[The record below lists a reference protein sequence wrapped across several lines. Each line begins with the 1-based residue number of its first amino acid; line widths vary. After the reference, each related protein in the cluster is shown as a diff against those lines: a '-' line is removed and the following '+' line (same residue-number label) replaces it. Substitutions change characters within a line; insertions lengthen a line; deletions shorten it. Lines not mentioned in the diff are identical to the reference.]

1 MLFTQGYMLF
11 AQGLLHFER
20 GSAKLHGIKA
30 EKDRSGGTPASRREF
45 SLRDTLCPWRPDPGE
60 EKPKEDIYE
69 KTNFELSHGAG
80 PVPDAAACNGVGG

>member
-1 MLFTQGYMLF
+1 MLF

-30 EKDRSGGTPASRREF
+30 EKDRSGGTPASRRVT
-45 SLRDTLCPWRPDPGE
+45 LRENLSEPRRNA
-60 EKPKEDIYE
+60 YE

-80 PVPDAAACNGVGG
+80 PVPDAAACGGIRGQQV